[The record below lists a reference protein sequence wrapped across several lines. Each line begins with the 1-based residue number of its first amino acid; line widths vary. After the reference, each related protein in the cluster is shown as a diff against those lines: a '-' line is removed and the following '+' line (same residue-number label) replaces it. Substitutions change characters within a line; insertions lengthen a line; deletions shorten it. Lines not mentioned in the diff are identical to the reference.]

1 MCSLY
6 SSVCIKY
13 HKIKSKVSSVEE
25 GQEASRRDTGYLGLD
40 RRRGGEKG
48 LQSWINNL
56 AYGGTAPS
64 PVWPGPS
71 VWVSMAGVQAR
82 QINCSQTEKALL

>member
-1 MCSLY
+1 MTLDIW
-6 SSVCIKY
+6 VLTDA
-13 HKIKSKVSSVEE
+13 EE
-25 GQEASRRDTGYLGLD
+25 ARKAFRAGL
-40 RRRGGEKG
+40 
-48 LQSWINNL
+48 NNL

-71 VWVSMAGVQAR
+71 VWASVAGVQAR